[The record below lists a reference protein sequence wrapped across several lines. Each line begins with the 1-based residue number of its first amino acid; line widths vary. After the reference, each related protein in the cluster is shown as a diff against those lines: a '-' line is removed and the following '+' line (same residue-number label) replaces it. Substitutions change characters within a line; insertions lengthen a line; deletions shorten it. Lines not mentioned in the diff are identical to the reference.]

1 MSTLRVSQKDI
12 AVFLSLLWLLS
23 FVTYAQTIPRLS
35 DSPLYFIEVEPS
47 AYQSLNE
54 YITEHNATSSLKA
67 YIVVAKE
74 ISDSEA
80 DLYIDRL
87 STAWQEQ
94 NARFAEQDYMIIVL
108 GLNRVIE
115 MKFTGRLEARY
126 GVNGKIL
133 LDRYYDSDWLPY
145 ARARDYGSGLR
156 NLITRVEDYFKA
168 EETRRAEQ
176 ARRAEEARRSDEARK
191 AAWQAFQNT
200 TLPRLLA
207 GLVALLFAG
216 LVLALRRRHL
226 SAKSQVSELLF
237 QIKEKL
243 NLAQS
248 HLNEFYEKYKL
259 LFEIDGE
266 VIYKSKTFE
275 SYQSTSK
282 LVNRLQLGVQL
293 LAQQVM
299 KAEALIES
307 EFFIGWAKLEQARSA
322 LTNEQ
327 VVLTTSEVK
336 TGQIKLFSS
345 MNFSLEAQVSELMN
359 SLEKYFSDAQ
369 EALDEIWN
377 AILESGPAVAKA
389 QEMSSQIQSQLALLQ
404 VAHVALT
411 VYENRHRALL
421 ARLMQTEPLLKTDPL
436 SAREQALQTQ
446 QELQALQVMLASLL
460 QLATQRDERCQQLS
474 ALRSQIETLRKQGF
488 FLQENGGPDPLC
500 NDTAEGLKALA
511 KAFDEA
517 DLDRATA
524 VMSELTELLKF
535 IQIKLTQT
543 VEAKEKIPGEAAK
556 LRQRLDELRQ
566 LARTVKPDLDA
577 LQKEFALDS
586 YKTESDNIDEV
597 TAALDQCETEIALA
611 LRKADPQCQEY
622 LDAMESLVQVDTA
635 QKQSEALL
643 KAIPVTL
650 QELQNVREQAKI
662 LYRQVTQ
669 KCDQLAQFVQQNSSI
684 VSSDIDQRLNE
695 SSEMLQ
701 SLSQHLDESK
711 PDWPL
716 LLQKL
721 QALSQALD
729 LASEQA
735 QTERE
740 SFQKL
745 SQLVP
750 QIESKLAITKKFL
763 DEHSEDRAEAN
774 ENYQKASA
782 FGVDIKTG
790 LDTEKSNWTEL
801 LKKAIRV
808 TELNELALSR
818 AQQDIEL
825 HNRVMR
831 ELRQAE
837 QEISSGNRSFGYGV
851 SADLQPARQTLNLA
865 LSELRAGHYE
875 RALGLADE
883 AERTANETV
892 RRAHDRARQ
901 LEQELL
907 ERRRQEEMAR
917 AAMMAA
923 SIFFS
928 GSGGSRKHGGGG
940 IRLGGGSGGSS
951 WGSSSGRSG
960 GWSSSSGRR
969 TW

>member
-1 MSTLRVSQKDI
+1 MSQKDI
-12 AVFLSLLWLLS
+12 AVFLSLFWVLS
-23 FVTYAQTIPRLS
+23 FVTYAQIIPRLS
-35 DSPLYFIEVEPS
+35 DSSLYLIDVEPG
-47 AYQSLNE
+47 AYQSLNA
-54 YITEHNATSSLKA
+54 YITEHHATSSLKV
-67 YIVVAKE
+67 YVVVAKE

-87 STAWQEQ
+87 SSAWQEQ

-115 MKFTGRLEARY
+115 MKFAGRLDARY

-145 ARARDYGSGLR
+145 ARAGDYASGLK

-168 EETRRAEQ
+168 EEARRAEQ

-191 AAWQAFQNT
+191 SAWQAFQNT
-200 TLPRLLA
+200 ILPWLIA
-207 GLVALLFAG
+207 GMGVLLFAG
-216 LVLALRRRHL
+216 LALALRQRHL
-226 SAKSQVSELLF
+226 SAKRQVSELLL

-266 VIYKSKTFE
+266 VIYKNKTFE

-299 KAEALIES
+299 KAEVLIKS
-307 EFFIGWAKLEQARSA
+307 EFPIGWAKLEQARSA
-322 LTNEQ
+322 LTKEQ
-327 VVLTTSEVK
+327 VILTTSEVK
-336 TGQIKLFSS
+336 AGQIKLFSS
-345 MNFSLEAQVSELMN
+345 MTFSLEAQVSELMN
-359 SLEKYFSDAQ
+359 SLEQYFSDAQ
-369 EALDEIWN
+369 KALDEIWN

-389 QEMSSQIQSQLALLQ
+389 QEMNSQIRSQLSLLQ
-404 VAHVALT
+404 EARVALT
-411 VYENRHRALL
+411 VYEDRHRTLIV
-421 ARLMQTEPLLKTDPL
+421 RLTQAEQLLKTDPL

-460 QLATQRDERCQQLS
+460 QLAAQRDERCQQLS
-474 ALRSQIETLRKQGF
+474 ALRSRIEALRKQGF

-500 NDTAEGLKALA
+500 NDAAEGLKALA

-517 DLDRATA
+517 DLDQATG

-535 IQIKLTQT
+535 IEIKLTQT
-543 VEAKEKIPGEAAK
+543 VEAKEKIPGEATR
-556 LRQRLDELRQ
+556 LRRRLDELRQ
-566 LARTVKPDLDA
+566 LALEVKPSLDA
-577 LQKEFALDS
+577 LQKEFAFDS
-586 YKTESDNIDEV
+586 YKSESDNIDEV
-597 TAALDQCETEIALA
+597 TAALDQCEAEIALA
-611 LRKADPQCQEY
+611 LRKADLKCQEY
-622 LDAMESLVQVDTA
+622 LDAMESLSQVDVA

-643 KAIPVTL
+643 KAIAVKL

-662 LYRQVTQ
+662 VHEQVTQ
-669 KCDQLAQFVQQNSSI
+669 KRDQLAQFAKEHSSV
-684 VSSDIDQRLNE
+684 VSSDSDQRLSE

-701 SLSQHLDESK
+701 SLSQHLTEPK
-711 PDWPL
+711 PDWPWI
-716 LLQKL
+716 LQRL
-721 QALSQALD
+721 QALSQTLD

-735 QTERE
+735 QTEQE
-740 SFQKL
+740 NFQKL

-750 QIESKLAITKKFL
+750 EIESKLLITKKFL

-774 ENYQKASA
+774 ENYQKANE
-782 FGVDIKTG
+782 FFFDIKTG
-790 LDTEKSNWTEL
+790 LGRGKSNWTDL

-808 TELNELALSR
+808 TELNEMALAR
-818 AQQDIEL
+818 AQQDVEL
-825 HNRVMR
+825 YGKAMR

-892 RRAHDRARQ
+892 RRAYERARQ
-901 LEQELL
+901 LEQELV
-907 ERRRQEEMAR
+907 ERRRREEMAR

-923 SIFFS
+923 SILFS
-928 GSGGSRKHGGGG
+928 GGGGSRKHGGGS
-940 IRLGGGSGGSS
+940 ISFGGGSRGGSS